1 MTEKNNDKVEKI
13 IPQLIEDEMKR
24 SYIDYAMSVIV
35 GRALPDVRDGLKPVH
50 RRILYAMNDLS
61 LSYNKPFKKCARVVG
76 EVLGKYHPHGDTAVY
91 DALVRMGQDFSL
103 RYPLIQGQGNFGSVD
118 GDSAAA
124 MRYCITGDS
133 LILTDKGI
141 LSIKDISNEKETKIN
156 MKILS
161 YNGKKNPASKF
172 FNSGKHNII
181 ELRTRLGYKIK
192 GSYNHPIMCWT
203 LKDGIPQIEWKLL
216 ENIKK
221 RDIVIINRNHNLF
234 SEKSLSLKEHH
245 PKTGFKNNVELP
257 SKINNNL
264 SFLLGALVSE
274 GSFHNK
280 QILFNNQDK
289 RFYNKVKSIIT
300 SQFKGIQLYERE
312 IKGKC
317 KELSIYEQKVV
328 NFLKNIGLSK
338 EKSNKKEIP
347 FSILLSTKENVKN
360 FLIGLFEGD
369 GSVKYRTDKR
379 HKGKSIELTYNSK
392 STLLIEQLKIVLLNY
407 GIVTTNPYK
416 DKRKDC
422 YKLIISGY
430 GSIKKFKNEIGF
442 FSVRKKRILSNI
454 KDMNSSRMS
463 KTDFIPFLNKYLR
476 NKYKKEFIQKNNFD
490 RYNNLEKNHKKL
502 IKFIDSKDKQL
513 IDFILK
519 NKYLFSEVIELKKLK
534 EKEEVYSVKV
544 KSSCHSFI
552 ANGFIN
558 HNTEARLA
566 KISQEM
572 LQDIEKETVS
582 LVDNFDGSLKE
593 PTVLPAKI
601 PNLLVNGSSGIAVGM
616 ATNIPPHNLREVC
629 DAVIATV
636 DNPEISVDELMNI
649 IQGPDFPTGGI
660 ICGKNGVMQI
670 YKTGRGKLKVRAKIR
685 VEEKN
690 GREALIVDEIPYQVN
705 KSMLVEEIAHLVRD
719 KRVKGISDLRD
730 ESDREGMRIVIELS
744 KNADSQIVINQL
756 YKHSRL
762 QETIGAI
769 MLALVDNE
777 PKILN
782 LKHMLGFFVIHR
794 AEIIKNRTKFD
805 LKKTEE
811 RAHILEGIITALKD
825 IDMVIKKIKASK
837 TVAEA
842 EKNLIIKYKLT
853 KIQVRAILEMR
864 LQKLASLEQEN
875 IKKEYSEL
883 IELIKKLKSILS
895 DNKEILKIIKQETED
910 MKKYADERR
919 TSFIDY
925 EEDLD
930 IEDLIKPHD
939 TVITIT
945 HSNYIKR
952 LPVETYKQ
960 QRRGGKGVIA
970 TGTKEEDFVENL
982 FIANTHS
989 YILFFTNKGKVY
1001 WLKVYNV
1008 PEASRQANGKAIV
1021 NLIRTEKD
1029 ENLNAFIPV
1038 KEFEKEKYLI
1048 LCTKKGIIKKTKLEA
1063 YSKPRKGGIIAMNLD
1078 EDDELINAA
1087 ITDGT
1092 KEIIIATKKGMAVRF
1107 NEKDARPIGRSARG
1121 VKGIN
1126 LKPGDEV
1133 IGMVVADLSKTLLSI
1148 TENGFGK
1155 RSKIED
1161 YRLVRRGS
1169 IGVINIK
1176 TSDRNGEVVS
1186 IKTVD
1191 EEDELMF
1198 ISKKG
1203 IVIRV
1208 PVKGIST
1215 IGRNTQGV
1223 TLMRLKDKDKVVSA
1237 AKVINEE

>member
-1 MTEKNNDKVEKI
+1 MLFAIRDDDLNYFYNPND
-13 IPQLIEDEMKR
+13 IERWYHGIWDKCPI
-24 SYIDYAMSVIV
+24 SMSVV
-35 GRALPDVRDGLKPVH
+35 
-50 RRILYAMNDLS
+50 
-61 LSYNKPFKKCARVVG
+61 PF
-76 EVLGKYHPHGDTAVY
+76 
-91 DALVRMGQDFSL
+91 
-103 RYPLIQGQGNFGSVD
+103 
-118 GDSAAA
+118 
-124 MRYCITGDS
+124 
-133 LILTDKGI
+133 
-141 LSIKDISNEKETKIN
+141 
-156 MKILS
+156 
-161 YNGKKNPASKF
+161 
-172 FNSGKHNII
+172 
-181 ELRTRLGYKIK
+181 IK
-192 GSYNHPIMCWT
+192 GNWP
-203 LKDGIPQIEWKLL
+203 KL
-216 ENIKK
+216 
-221 RDIVIINRNHNLF
+221 
-234 SEKSLSLKEHH
+234 
-245 PKTGFKNNVELP
+245 
-257 SKINNNL
+257 
-264 SFLLGALVSE
+264 
-274 GSFHNK
+274 
-280 QILFNNQDK
+280 
-289 RFYNKVKSIIT
+289 
-300 SQFKGIQLYERE
+300 
-312 IKGKC
+312 
-317 KELSIYEQKVV
+317 
-328 NFLKNIGLSK
+328 
-338 EKSNKKEIP
+338 
-347 FSILLSTKENVKN
+347 
-360 FLIGLFEGD
+360 
-369 GSVKYRTDKR
+369 
-379 HKGKSIELTYNSK
+379 
-392 STLLIEQLKIVLLNY
+392 
-407 GIVTTNPYK
+407 
-416 DKRKDC
+416 
-422 YKLIISGY
+422 
-430 GSIKKFKNEIGF
+430 
-442 FSVRKKRILSNI
+442 
-454 KDMNSSRMS
+454 
-463 KTDFIPFLNKYLR
+463 
-476 NKYKKEFIQKNNFD
+476 
-490 RYNNLEKNHKKL
+490 
-502 IKFIDSKDKQL
+502 
-513 IDFILK
+513 
-519 NKYLFSEVIELKKLK
+519 
-534 EKEEVYSVKV
+534 
-544 KSSCHSFI
+544 
-552 ANGFIN
+552 
-558 HNTEARLA
+558 
-566 KISQEM
+566 
-572 LQDIEKETVS
+572 
-582 LVDNFDGSLKE
+582 
-593 PTVLPAKI
+593 
-601 PNLLVNGSSGIAVGM
+601 
-616 ATNIPPHNLREVC
+616 
-629 DAVIATV
+629 
-636 DNPEISVDELMNI
+636 
-649 IQGPDFPTGGI
+649 
-660 ICGKNGVMQI
+660 
-670 YKTGRGKLKVRAKIR
+670 
-685 VEEKN
+685 
-690 GREALIVDEIPYQVN
+690 
-705 KSMLVEEIAHLVRD
+705 
-719 KRVKGISDLRD
+719 
-730 ESDREGMRIVIELS
+730 
-744 KNADSQIVINQL
+744 
-756 YKHSRL
+756 
-762 QETIGAI
+762 
-769 MLALVDNE
+769 
-777 PKILN
+777 
-782 LKHMLGFFVIHR
+782 
-794 AEIIKNRTKFD
+794 
-805 LKKTEE
+805 
-811 RAHILEGIITALKD
+811 
-825 IDMVIKKIKASK
+825 
-837 TVAEA
+837 VAEA